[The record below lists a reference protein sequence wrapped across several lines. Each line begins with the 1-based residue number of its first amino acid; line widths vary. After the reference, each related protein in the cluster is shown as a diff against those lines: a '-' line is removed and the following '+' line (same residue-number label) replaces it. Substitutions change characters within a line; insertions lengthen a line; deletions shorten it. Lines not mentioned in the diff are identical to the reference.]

1 MSVNKIV
8 IGAGILAVAGYFY
21 LEQRVKKII
30 EQFQF
35 VRIYPVAF
43 KKLDAKWNDGKPFV
57 TFNLDLKLVNPT
69 AQNFSAKITAVTLKR
84 ILFYDKKN
92 MLLGTANVNVKA
104 INITANSS
112 TIIPNVPVQMDLQ
125 TAITNVLGALNVSN
139 FNSNDIRIEVIVSIL
154 GTEHKIS

>member
-1 MSVNKIV
+1 MSVKKIV
-8 IGAGILAVAGYFY
+8 IGAGILAIAGYFY

-30 EQFQF
+30 EQFEF

-69 AQNFSAKITAVTLKR
+69 AQYFSAQLTAVTLKR

-92 MLLGTANVNVKA
+92 MLLGSANVNVKA
-104 INITANSS
+104 INIAPNSS

-139 FNSNDIRIEVIVSIL
+139 FNSSDIRIEVIVSIL

>member
-1 MSVNKIV
+1 MSVKKIV

-30 EQFQF
+30 EQFEF
-35 VRIYPVAF
+35 VKIYPVAF

-69 AQNFSAKITAVTLKR
+69 AQNFSAQLTAVTLKR

-92 MLLGTANVNVKA
+92 MLLGSANVNVKA
-104 INITANSS
+104 INIGANSS

-139 FNSNDIRIEVIVSIL
+139 FNSSDIRIEVIVSIL

>member
-1 MSVNKIV
+1 MSVKKIV
-8 IGAGILAVAGYFY
+8 IGAGILAIAGYFY

-30 EQFQF
+30 EQFEF

-43 KKLDAKWNDGKPFV
+43 KKLDAKWNDAKPFV

-69 AQNFSAKITAVTLKR
+69 AQNFSAQLTAVTLKR

-104 INITANSS
+104 INIAANSS
-112 TIIPNVPVQMDLQ
+112 MIIPNVPVQLDLQ
-125 TAITNVLGALNVSN
+125 TAITNVLGALNVSS
-139 FNSNDIRIEVIVSIL
+139 FNSSDIRIEVIVSIL